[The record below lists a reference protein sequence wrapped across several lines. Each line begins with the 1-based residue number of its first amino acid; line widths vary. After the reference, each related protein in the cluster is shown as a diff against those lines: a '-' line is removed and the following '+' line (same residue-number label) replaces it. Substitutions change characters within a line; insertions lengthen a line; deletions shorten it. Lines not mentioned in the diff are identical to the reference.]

1 MPGINDKKNLV
12 LSTIVKTNLDWAFNE
27 TIEQVCKVKMETSEL
42 CVKSVQI

>member
-27 TIEQVCKVKMETSEL
+27 TIEQVYKVKMETSAL
-42 CVKSVQI
+42 YVKSVQI